1 MSIFATIAEQRIQD
15 AIRRG
20 ELDDLS
26 LQGQPLPREDLTEV
40 PEELRMAYKILKNA
54 GYVPEEI
61 TLQKE
66 IVSLRSLL
74 EACTEDAE
82 EHAALRRRL
91 SLRQLQFDLL
101 MEKNGRNPAL
111 QEYSTALT
119 RRLLT
124 GQCR

>member
-82 EHAALRRRL
+82 EHAALSRRL